1 MKKHWWKESVIY
13 QIYPRSFMDS
23 NGDGIGDIPGIISK
37 LDYLKDLGVDVIWL
51 SPVYKSPNDDNGYD
65 ISDYREI
72 MDDFGTM
79 ADWELLLKEMHDRGM
94 KLIMDLVVNHSSDEH
109 QWFVESRKS
118 KDNPYRDYYIW
129 RPGKDGKEPNNWQ
142 STFSGSAW
150 QYDENTDEYYLHI
163 FSKKQPDLNWENPK
177 LRQEVYDMMKFWL
190 DKGIDGFRMDVIN
203 FISKVD
209 GLPDAPNPHGKKY
222 VSGSRHFMNGPKI
235 HDYLQEMHREALAD
249 YNVMTVGEMPGVNV
263 EQAKL
268 YTDESRNEVNM
279 VFQFEHVDLDSGP
292 GGKWDLKPLKLT
304 DLKNNFTK
312 WQTGLEEIGWN
323 SLYLNNHDQPRMVS
337 RFGNDQQY
345 RIESAKMLAT
355 FLHMLK
361 GTPYIYQ
368 GEEIGMTNVRFD
380 SIDDYKDIETLNMY
394 NEKVNQNG
402 EDPAKVMESI
412 YVKGRDNARTPFQWD
427 ESEHGG
433 FTAGTPW
440 IQVNP
445 NYTEIN
451 ARQAVA
457 DENSIYHYYRKL
469 IQLRKEHPIIV
480 HGRYDILVPED
491 ESIYVYT
498 RTLESQKLLV
508 LLNFTDEEQ
517 GFAVPVELQGKKN
530 EILISNYEASEGYG
544 SVISLRPYEAIVYLI
559 KG

>member
-1 MKKHWWKESVIY
+1 LKKHWWKESVIY

-79 ADWELLLKEMHDRGM
+79 EDWELLLKEMHDRGL

-109 QWFVESRKS
+109 EWFVESRKS

-129 RPGKDGKEPNNWQ
+129 RPGKDGREPNNWQ

-150 QYDENTDEYYLHI
+150 QFDENTEEYYLHI

-209 GLPDAPNPHGKKY
+209 GLPDAPNPEGKKY
-222 VSGSRHFMNGPKI
+222 VSGSRYFMNGPKI
-235 HDYLQEMHREALAD
+235 HDYLQEMHREALAQYD
-249 YNVMTVGEMPGVNV
+249 VMTVGEMPGANV
-263 EQAKL
+263 EEAKL
-268 YTDESRNEVNM
+268 YTDDARNELNM

-312 WQTGLEEIGWN
+312 WQKGLEDIGWN

-337 RFGNDQQY
+337 RFGDDKEY
-345 RIESAKMLAT
+345 RVESAKMLGT

-380 SIDDYKDIETLNMY
+380 SIEDYKDIETLNMY

-402 EDPAKVMESI
+402 ENHAKVMESI

-427 ESEHGG
+427 DSEHGG
-433 FTAGTPW
+433 FTTGIPW
-440 IQVNP
+440 LQVNP
-445 NYTEIN
+445 NYMEIN
-451 ARQAVA
+451 AKQAVE
-457 DENSIYHYYRKL
+457 DESSIYHYYRKL
-469 IQLRKEHPIIV
+469 IQLRKEHPVIV
-480 HGRYDILVPED
+480 HGSYDILVPED

-498 RTLESQKLLV
+498 RTLESQKLFV
-508 LLNFTDEEQ
+508 LLNFTNEDQ
-517 GFAVPVELQGKKN
+517 SFDVPADLQGKKN
-530 EILISNYEASEGYG
+530 EILISNYEANTEYKS
-544 SVISLRPYEAIVYLI
+544 SISLKPYEAIVYLI
-559 KG
+559 QD

>member
-1 MKKHWWKESVIY
+1 MNKHWWKESVIY

-23 NGDGIGDIPGIISK
+23 NGDGIGDIPGIITK
-37 LDYLKDLGVDVIWL
+37 LDYLKELGVDVIWL

-79 ADWELLLKEMHDRGM
+79 KDWDLLLKEMHDRGM

-109 QWFVESRKS
+109 EWFVESKKS

-129 RPGKDGKEPNNWQ
+129 RPGKDGEEPNNWQ

-150 QYDENTDEYYLHI
+150 QYDENTEEYFLHI

-209 GLPDAPNPHGKKY
+209 GLPDAPNPDGKKY
-222 VSGSRHFMNGPKI
+222 VSGSRYFMNGPKI
-235 HDYLQEMHREALAD
+235 HDYLQEMHREVLAQYD
-249 YNVMTVGEMPGVNV
+249 VMTVGEMPGANV
-263 EQAKL
+263 EEAKL

-312 WQTGLEEIGWN
+312 WQKGLEDIGWN

-337 RFGNDQQY
+337 RFGNDKEY
-345 RIESAKMLAT
+345 RVESAKMLGT

-380 SIDDYKDIETLNMY
+380 SIEDYKDIETLNMY
-394 NEKVNQNG
+394 HEKVNQNG
-402 EDPAKVMESI
+402 DEPAKVMESI
-412 YVKGRDNARTPFQWD
+412 YVKGRDNARTPFQWND
-427 ESEHGG
+427 GEHGG
-433 FTAGTPW
+433 FTTGTPW

-445 NYTEIN
+445 NFKDIN
-451 ARQAVA
+451 ANQAVE
-457 DENSIYHYYRKL
+457 DESSIYHYYRKL

-480 HGRYDILVPED
+480 HGSYDILVPED
-491 ESIYVYT
+491 ENIYVYT
-498 RTLESQKLLV
+498 RTLDSQKLLV
-508 LLNFTDEEQ
+508 LLNFTKEEQ
-517 GFAVPVELQGKKN
+517 RFDVPDELQGKKH
-530 EILISNYEASEGYG
+530 EILISNYDSSAEYG
-544 SVISLRPYEAIVYLI
+544 SAITLKPYEAIVYKI
-559 KG
+559 QD